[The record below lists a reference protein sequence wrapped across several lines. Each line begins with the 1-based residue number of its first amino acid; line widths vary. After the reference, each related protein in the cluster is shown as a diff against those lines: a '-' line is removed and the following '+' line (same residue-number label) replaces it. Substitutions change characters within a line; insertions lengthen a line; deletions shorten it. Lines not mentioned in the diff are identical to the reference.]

1 MPIRVTNNKAPAH
14 HEGGL
19 LEEGGFFI
27 SLFFDSVTSSSSNKL
42 MAQSR
47 IEISFCRVIGLGRVL
62 RADDDDDDALDGVD
76 ANIERRIAV
85 WVSLKSLG
93 WEI

>member
-1 MPIRVTNNKAPAH
+1 
-14 HEGGL
+14 
-19 LEEGGFFI
+19 
-27 SLFFDSVTSSSSNKL
+27 